1 MTITGSDI
9 DLQIEKDIP
18 RWSWAYGHETPRR
31 GRKGRYRETL
41 CEYSLIYSKTCHN
54 TGQRFRRNKKWSI
67 YILWREKLTEVQKL
81 FGERN
86 FDQFQRE
93 IYLAA
98 IDQLWMEHIEKMANL
113 REDVAFEG
121 I

>member
-1 MTITGSDI
+1 MLREPVSLEGSTFDE
-9 DLQIEKDIP
+9 LKDEVCAL
-18 RWSWAYGHETPRR
+18 WKNKLA
-31 GRKGRYRETL
+31 
-41 CEYSLIYSKTCHN
+41 N
-54 TGQRFRRNKKWSI
+54 T
-67 YILWREKLTEVQKL
+67 QKL

-113 REDVAFEG
+113 REDVAFE
-121 I
+121 